1 MTWLK
6 FSLEPHWQIVVKA
19 SKSVMPNGEERID
32 ALRANKAD

>member
-6 FSLEPHWQIVVKA
+6 FSSEPHGQIVVKA
-19 SKSVMPNGEERID
+19 SKSVMPSVEERID